1 MAKTS
6 VQFYYDY
13 VEQLE
18 DLDDKQFRNVVLAM
32 VKYDEENEII
42 KLDQVSKM
50 AFNFIKKRI
59 DYDKTSYDEKCRKNK
74 ENIQNYW
81 NKRKQINTNEYE
93 RIPMYTKN
101 TDIDI
106 ELELDKELDID
117 NNTTNTTNNT
127 NNTIYDYLEQNFG
140 RTLNPIEYEDVAKW
154 KDNELTRYAIKTA
167 ILNGAYSIKYITS
180 ILNSYEKNNIK
191 TVQQAQEAEKRYK
204 ENKTKK
210 KYNKR
215 QTAEDIDKMFENLE
229 VEDGKET
236 SKRNT

>member
-13 VEQLE
+13 IEQLE

-74 ENIQNYW
+74 ENIQKYW

-101 TDIDI
+101 TDIEL
-106 ELELDKELDID
+106 ELELDKELD
-117 NNTTNTTNNT
+117 NTT
-127 NNTIYDYLEQNFG
+127 NTIYDYLEQNFG
-140 RTLNPIEYEDVAKW
+140 RTLSPLEYEEVAEW
-154 KDNELTRYAIKTA
+154 EDNELTRYAIKLA
-167 ILNGAYSIKYITS
+167 VLNGVYKIKYISS
-180 ILNSYEKNNIK
+180 ILNDYKKNNIT
-191 TVQQAQEAEKRYK
+191 TVQQAQMAEKQFK
-204 ENKTKK
+204 ENKTKSK

-215 QTAEDIDKMFENLE
+215 QTAEDIDKMFENWE

-236 SKRNT
+236 S